1 MAASKVTTG
10 DKVNVHDSTSKYCGM
25 SGTVERK
32 ICHGVFVVRFSRSAT
47 ATFMSYQI
55 SKNGR

>member
-1 MAASKVTTG
+1 MAVKGIAIG
-10 DKVNVHDSTSKYCGM
+10 DKVGVHDSVSDYCGM